1 MRHFNYLLFSLFTAV
16 IFTSCGVNKS
26 LQDRPDL
33 TGISKID
40 TIRVKHNDSLFTI
53 GKNTLL
59 KNKFG
64 VWELYVEGDALE
76 RGLVNGSLT
85 RELMAKQE
93 IAIMD
98 KIESLVPSSSYQNF
112 LSKMV
117 KFFNRKMY
125 KYVPEE
131 YKQEIYG
138 ISRFSLSK
146 YDSFAP
152 PYVRALY
159 LHGAHDI
166 GHALQDLML
175 VGCTS
180 FAAWDNKTNDGE
192 LLLGRNFDF
201 YAGDDL
207 LKRK

>member
-1 MRHFNYLLFSLFTAV
+1 ME
-16 IFTSCGVNKS
+16 
-26 LQDRPDL
+26 
-33 TGISKID
+33 
-40 TIRVKHNDSLFTI
+40 
-53 GKNTLL
+53 
-59 KNKFG
+59 FG
-64 VWELYVEGDALE
+64 NSIWKEMHLE

-85 RELMAKQE
+85 KELMAKQE
-93 IAIMD
+93 TAIMD
-98 KIESLVPSSSYQNF
+98 KIESLVPSGSYQNF

-131 YKQEIYG
+131 YKKEIYG
-138 ISRFSLSK
+138 ISRFSLRK

-180 FAAWDNKTNDGE
+180 FAAWDDKTSDGE

-201 YAGDDL
+201 YAGDDFAEE
-207 LKRK
+207 KIVAFINPDKGHKFMMYTWGGFIGVVSGMNVTRAFCYDKCGKIKDTA